1 MATPPVDP
9 PSCHAARPAPT
20 GGFSRRDRIRS
31 MGEFRRTYGR
41 GWHASSPQ
49 FGCYVLPRRGPRSRL
64 GLSVSRK
71 FGKSPQRNRIKR
83 LVREAFRRVRDGFPR
98 AVDVIVVPRRAARG
112 LPLGTVA
119 GEIDALVTRALE
131 TRQRRRRD

>member
-1 MATPPVDP
+1 
-9 PSCHAARPAPT
+9 
-20 GGFSRRDRIRS
+20 

-41 GWHASSPQ
+41 GWHASSPH

-83 LVREAFRRVRDGFPR
+83 LVREAFRRVRDRFPR
-98 AVDVIVVPRRAARG
+98 AVDLIVVPRRAARG